1 MVFLHPTEQTRLDR
15 DEDLGSRVCH
25 YAFRCATRKRR
36 RRSDVPLSLEEKVWL
51 LAMVDVFETLS
62 KQELEE
68 LAHLALDASYEPGEA
83 LREPQEREGKLYVL
97 KEGRV
102 QLYVRLPD
110 EGEVTLSVV
119 EGGSIFGEIAFVGEG
134 LGEVHARALVPSL
147 VCTLK
152 TEVVEGLIERNPG
165 VGLAMVRMLSKR
177 LRQAEVRLAELAHK
191 QVPAR
196 LASLILRL
204 SASEGI
210 VTREGVRIDTRY
222 THRQLSTMIGAKREA
237 VTRALNE
244 LQDKGAVEVASRRI
258 HLKDH
263 EVLEREAEARPA
275 ARSLSS

>member
-1 MVFLHPTEQTRLDR
+1 M
-15 DEDLGSRVCH
+15 
-25 YAFRCATRKRR
+25 
-36 RRSDVPLSLEEKVWL
+36 PLSLEEKVRL
-51 LAMVDVFETLS
+51 LSMVDVFEALPEE
-62 KQELEE
+62 ELKE
-68 LAHLALDASYEPGEA
+68 LAHLALDVSYGPGEA
-83 LREPQEREGKLYVL
+83 LREPQESEGKLYVL

-119 EGGSIFGEIAFVGEG
+119 EGGSIFGEIAFAGEG
-134 LGEVHARALVPSL
+134 SGEIHARALVPSL
-147 VCTLK
+147 VCTLRTK
-152 TEVVEGLIERNPG
+152 VVEGLIERNPQ
-165 VGLAMVRMLSKR
+165 VGLAMVRMLSER

-210 VTREGVRIDTRY
+210 VTREGIRIDTRY
-222 THRQLSTMIGAKREA
+222 THRQLGTMIGARREA
-237 VTRALNE
+237 VTRALND
-244 LQDKGAVEVASRRI
+244 LVNNGAVEVVSRRI
-258 HLKDH
+258 HLRDH